1 MHRLFEFDT
10 DNVLPFFN
18 GYYDTVLYKLRKR
31 PFATERALILSFNLL
46 FSPTLSTFKN
56 MRRVPAFKTLN
67 QERVTTVIQYCMKR
81 RSSNKKFRRFKV
93 FLFIFCMLVIG
104 VLVYFQQNVTRV
116 LISISEATIRSIT
129 TVAVND
135 AIYYTLNDTM
145 RYEDLIYIERDDAGN
160 VTSITTDSLKINRIA
175 RDTAYLSQENLN
187 KMSAE
192 GIMVPM
198 GALTGVEALAGFG
211 SKINIKIIPISNVE
225 CRFVSKFTDAGIN
238 QTKHSLYLEIVSDI
252 SIILPSKST
261 NLASTIE
268 VLICESVIAGKIP
281 DTYLQATLIGSN
293 GALVPDKKP

>member
-1 MHRLFEFDT
+1 
-10 DNVLPFFN
+10 
-18 GYYDTVLYKLRKR
+18 
-31 PFATERALILSFNLL
+31 
-46 FSPTLSTFKN
+46 
-56 MRRVPAFKTLN
+56 MRRKK
-67 QERVTTVIQYCMKR
+67 YK
-81 RSSNKKFRRFKV
+81 NKKFRRFKV
-93 FLFIFCMLVIG
+93 FLVIFCLLFIA
-104 VLVYFQQNVTRV
+104 VLIYFQRNVTRV

-145 RYEDLIYIERDDAGN
+145 RYEDLITIDRDEAGN

-192 GIMVPM
+192 GILVPI
-198 GALTGVEALAGFG
+198 GALTGIEALAGFG
-211 SKINIKIIPISNVE
+211 QKINIKIIPISNVE

-252 SIILPSKST
+252 SIIMPSKST

-268 VLICESVIAGKIP
+268 VLICESVITGKIP
-281 DTYLQATLIGSN
+281 EVYLQSSLVGSG
-293 GALVPDKKP
+293 GALVPKN

>member
-1 MHRLFEFDT
+1 MAR
-10 DNVLPFFN
+10 
-18 GYYDTVLYKLRKR
+18 KLR
-31 PFATERALILSFNLL
+31 
-46 FSPTLSTFKN
+46 
-56 MRRVPAFKTLN
+56 
-67 QERVTTVIQYCMKR
+67 
-81 RSSNKKFRRFKV
+81 SNKKFRRFKI
-93 FLFIFCMLVIG
+93 LLLILCLLVVG
-104 VLVYFQQNVTRV
+104 VLLYFQRNVTRV

-135 AIYYTLNDTM
+135 AIYYTLNDVN
-145 RYEDLIYIERDDAGN
+145 RYDDLITIERDAAGD

-175 RDTAYLSQENLN
+175 RDTAYMSQENLT

-192 GIMVPM
+192 GIQVPI
-198 GALTGVEALAGFG
+198 GALTGIEALAGFG
-211 SKINIKIIPISNVE
+211 TKINIKIIPISNVE

-281 DTYLQATLIGSN
+281 DTYLQASLIGSD
-293 GALVPDKKP
+293 GLLVPKN